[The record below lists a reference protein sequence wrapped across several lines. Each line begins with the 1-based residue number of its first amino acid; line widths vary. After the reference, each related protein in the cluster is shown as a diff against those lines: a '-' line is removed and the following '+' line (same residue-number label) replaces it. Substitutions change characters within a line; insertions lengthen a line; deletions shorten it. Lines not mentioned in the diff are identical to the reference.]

1 MTKAGYINTVCT
13 PLSAG
18 GGKGERQ
25 PPTKFSKMNLQFLN
39 KI

>member
-18 GGKGERQ
+18 GGKGGGSTSYQIFKNEFAIF
-25 PPTKFSKMNLQFLN
+25 K
-39 KI
+39 